1 MIGRIKI
8 EYKKLIKNDKIKDI
22 LCISTLI
29 KFYIENI

>member
-8 EYKKLIKNDKIKDI
+8 EYKKLIKNDKFKDI

-29 KFYIENI
+29 KICIKNI